1 MNHKDPS
8 GTAAVGCECGPEGM
22 PCSPC
27 VARLGSPAERMTAL
41 RAAITHESEPL
52 VTLTHL
58 LHLCRDEHRVL
69 WEQVSD
75 PANINALA
83 GVVNKITALLPKEA
97 DTMVL
102 DEPVRLALVA
112 VLEPSEQIPP
122 VLVAHALAQLLDDR
136 YSHTFADSFRRR
148 SPYQPGVGDPI
159 PLGGPDLKRVM
170 DMHPTSPPWRLAN
183 RLDETRHLR
192 LAGEWAV
199 EYQVVFDYS
208 LFDPL
213 TGLITADTVIAT
225 CHPNRTL
232 DEFNL
237 PAETSKPSFPVQPI
251 DVDRQRREI
260 NQLIGAAVAE
270 GAGIVVLPE
279 LCITESLAAELH
291 DWVRRADGPRLLVA
305 GTYHHL
311 DQTPA
316 GCSPPRR
323 RNSAVTWVRGHNEP
337 LRHDKHSPGDHP
349 IVEDIQPQGW
359 PELRVYVTADGWHLM
374 IAICRDLLNPQ
385 AVYALTEVGV
395 NLLLVPAMSETLVP
409 FGGPTA
415 HLVGSAQALIAVA
428 NNPAD
433 WSQKSDRIAKAPARA
448 LFGHPG
454 LSQLTR
460 FVHAPDAEPGAALL
474 HVGSGRIRW
483 LPAASS
489 ATKGKT
495 ANRNPQWSLP
505 QGDTPGWIRR
515 LATEM
520 RDPGQLAQ
528 FPVQPVTL
536 RPAAVLVLFTDGSA
550 EPRLLLTERAA
561 DLRDYPGQL
570 VFPGGA
576 TEPNDQGPVA
586 TALREAYEEV
596 GLDPDSVHII
606 GMLPAVAVPESR
618 FLVAPV
624 VAWSLRPTF
633 SHTPNPGEV
642 VTVRHIGLRQ
652 LASRQY
658 RRAGTGRSGSPA
670 STPDAAEL
678 GRMTATIIDTLVA
691 MIGSEACHGDDD
703 PRAVN

>member
-1 MNHKDPS
+1 MNHQDPS
-8 GTAAVGCECGPEGM
+8 GTAAAGCECGPEGM

-75 PANINALA
+75 PANTNGLA
-83 GVVNKITALLPKEA
+83 AVLNKITTLLPKEA
-97 DTMVL
+97 DTGIL

-112 VLEPSEQIPP
+112 ALKPSDQIPP

-199 EYQVVFDYS
+199 EYQVIFDYS
-208 LFDPL
+208 LFDTL
-213 TGLITADTVIAT
+213 TGLITTDTVIAT

-237 PAETSKPSFPVQPI
+237 PADPSKPSFPVQPI

-260 NQLIGAAVAE
+260 SQLVGAAVAE
-270 GAGIVVLPE
+270 GAGIVVFPE
-279 LCITESLAAELH
+279 LCLTESLAAELR

-311 DQTPA
+311 DQTPD
-316 GCSPPRR
+316 GGSPPRR
-323 RNSAVTWVRGHNEP
+323 RNTAVTWVRGHNEP
-337 LRHDKHSPGDHP
+337 LRHDKHSPGDRP

-385 AVYALTEVGV
+385 AVYALTEAGV

-409 FGGPTA
+409 FSGPTA

-433 WSQKSDRIAKAPARA
+433 WSQERDRATEAPARA

-454 LSQLTR
+454 LGQLTR
-460 FVHAPDAEPGAALL
+460 FVHAPDTEPGTALL
-474 HVGSGRIRW
+474 QVGSGRIRW
-483 LPAASS
+483 LPAESGA
-489 ATKGKT
+489 ADGRR
-495 ANRNPQWSLP
+495 AGLDPELSLP
-505 QGDTPGWIRR
+505 QGDAPGWVTR
-515 LATEM
+515 LAMQT
-520 RDPGQLAQ
+520 RGLGQLAQ
-528 FPVQPVTL
+528 FPAQPVTL
-536 RPAAVLVLFTDGSA
+536 RPAAVLILFTDGSG
-550 EPRLLLTERAA
+550 EPRLLLTERAP
-561 DLRDYPGQL
+561 DLRDYPGRL

-576 TEPNDQGPVA
+576 AEPDDQGPVA

-633 SHTPNPGEV
+633 SHAPNPGEV
-642 VTVRHIGLRQ
+642 AAIHHIDLSL
-652 LASRQY
+652 LAAGQY
-658 RRAGTGRSGSPA
+658 RRGGTGKSSSPA
-670 STPDAAEL
+670 STPDVGEL
-678 GRMTATIIDTLVA
+678 GQMTATIIDTLVA
-691 MIGSEACHGDDD
+691 MIGSESCHGGD
-703 PRAVN
+703 PRAVR